1 MQYQNVQRL
10 CLKVVRWSGGEGL
23 EVLEERMK
31 TIEPDK
37 YEIYKLLGIE
47 QTDGIKT
54 KKVFERVKG
63 KVSKRVKM
71 LTNIELNYV
80 NFGACNQHKSDTSS
94 SLSNKR
100 L

>member
-1 MQYQNVQRL
+1 
-10 CLKVVRWSGGEGL
+10 
-23 EVLEERMK
+23 MK
-31 TIEPDK
+31 MIDPDK

-54 KKVFERVKG
+54 KKIFERVKG
-63 KVSKRVKM
+63 KVNKRVKM
-71 LTNIELNYV
+71 LTNIELNDV

-94 SLSNKR
+94 NLSNER